1 MSAASFISQIGP
13 IIQRYAREYG
23 YNYPS
28 AIIGQ
33 ACLESGFGTSSLAY
47 RWHNYFGIK
56 WYRGCGRSAV
66 NLATKEEYTPGILTP
81 VKSGFC
87 VASDMEDGV
96 RMYFEFL
103 EKNSRYRNLKQA
115 TSPRNYLEL
124 IRADGYA
131 TSSTYVTNTYRIVE
145 TYNLTD
151 YDVDIQPRAVA
162 YSGIVTASVLNV
174 RTSPSV
180 TAPIMQVAGHDHQIP
195 KGQIVAIV
203 EELGDWGR
211 IADISGWVSLN
222 YINR

>member
-81 VKSGFC
+81 VTSGFC

-124 IRADGYA
+124 IRADKYA

-145 TYNLTD
+145 TYNLTG